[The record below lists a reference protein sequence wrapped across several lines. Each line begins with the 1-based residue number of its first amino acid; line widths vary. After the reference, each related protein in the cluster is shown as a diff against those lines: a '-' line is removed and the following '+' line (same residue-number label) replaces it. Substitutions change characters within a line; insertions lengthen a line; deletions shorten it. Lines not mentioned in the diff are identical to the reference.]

1 MNWWNRSLASL
12 GFRWKKN
19 LLLFLVIAAAAT
31 LLLPAWSMKQ
41 TAKTALAQ
49 ARQEIPAYVTMMV
62 SRGNWDSIERDNY
75 FSPELA
81 EKIAALP
88 QVKSVFHMTAI
99 NVYSRRVRGL
109 ALSGMAEY
117 LTPDVWKEPVIDPE
131 SGEYVEGWIQI
142 MGVSRLEDYWDFRNG
157 ETKIIEGRGITDKD
171 AGRNIMVM
179 SKKVSSDNQV
189 HLGEKADFQSYFD
202 HDVRI
207 ELELAGIHD
216 GKTWHGYDD
225 SGSCAN
231 FIYAPLDV
239 ALQLYPGIMESR
251 YELKDPDDMQAFT
264 VQAKRLAEEA
274 GENVIFVGDS
284 IHYLTTSSAL
294 KNAAKT
300 GDAVTLCVLLM
311 TGLIISLL
319 VSWSMLDRA
328 REIGILLSMGENR
341 SALIAQFLSELLIP
355 IGTGLVFGVLLG
367 KTATEPLGRLMMG
380 NIPFTGALSSGFG
393 TETVAALLGCGLF
406 FTLVS
411 MTAPLVSIL
420 RIQPGKLLR
429 ME

>member
-19 LLLFLVIAAAAT
+19 LLLFLAIASAGT

-41 TAKTALAQ
+41 TAGTALTQ
-49 ARQEIPAYVTMMV
+49 ARQEIPAYVNMMV
-62 SRGNWDSIERDNY
+62 SQGDWYSVDPDNY

-88 QVKSVFHMTAI
+88 QVKDVSHMTAI
-99 NVYSRRVRGL
+99 NVYSRRIRGL
-109 ALSGMAEY
+109 ALSGTAAYMA
-117 LTPDVWKEPVIDPE
+117 TDSWKEPIMDPDW
-131 SGEYVEGWIQI
+131 GEYWEGWVQI
-142 MGVSRLEDYWDFRNG
+142 MGVSNLADYWDFRNG
-157 ETKIIEGRGITDKD
+157 ETRIIEGRGITEED
-171 AGRNIMVM
+171 AGQYIMVM
-179 SKKVSSDNQV
+179 SRKVSSDNQIR
-189 HLGEKADFQSYFD
+189 LGEKADFQSYFD

-207 ELELAGIHD
+207 ELELAGVHD
-216 GKTWHGYDD
+216 GKTWHGYSD

-231 FIYAPLDV
+231 FIYAPIDV

-251 YELKDPDDMQAFT
+251 YGLNDPDDMEAFI
-264 VQAKRLAEEA
+264 EEA
-274 GENVIFVGDS
+274 KKIAKESGEDVIFAGDS

-319 VSWSMLDRA
+319 VSWSMLERV
-328 REIGILLSMGENR
+328 REIGILLSMGEKR
-341 SALIAQFLSELLIP
+341 RALIAQFLAELLIP
-355 IGTGLVFGVLLG
+355 IGTGLVFSVLLG
-367 KTATEPLGRLMMG
+367 NLVTEPLGRLMMG
-380 NIPFTGALSSGFG
+380 NIPFTGAVAFG
-393 TETVAALLGCGLF
+393 LNLKTIAALMGCGIF

-411 MTAPLVSIL
+411 MAAPLVSVF
-420 RIQPGKLLR
+420 RMQPGKLLR
-429 ME
+429 MG